1 VINDVFL
8 KRDDVSQS
16 SLIEGR
22 RAKPLRWEMTE
33 KRPRVL
39 ENIFDYFI
47 AMIVRV
53 LENIFNYFIAMI
65 VYYILIY
72 MIDFDWIKLVMW

>member
-1 VINDVFL
+1 
-8 KRDDVSQS
+8 
-16 SLIEGR
+16 
-22 RAKPLRWEMTE
+22 MTE

-72 MIDFDWIKLVMW
+72 MIDFDWIKLVM